1 MVALQENCF
10 VTLTP
15 VDQHID
21 HLARRWSAVDII
33 AQKYLYGPLRPNTGE
48 VMVDCREDLC
58 ELIGASMDIADGID
72 ASSIRQSRFARF
84 GRVLP
89 GALNAPEDRF
99 NDQAPISAGLSNGEH
114 FFRDESRKAKGARE
128 IVEAPKRLW

>member
-1 MVALQENCF
+1 
-10 VTLTP
+10 
-15 VDQHID
+15 
-21 HLARRWSAVDII
+21 
-33 AQKYLYGPLRPNTGE
+33 
-48 VMVDCREDLC
+48 MVDCREDLC

-89 GALNAPEDRF
+89 GALSAPEDRF

-114 FFRDESRKAKGARE
+114 LFRDVSRKAKGARE
-128 IVEAPKRLW
+128 IV